1 MVWLNFSLSCR
12 LSSIKWVNYLM
23 RPGYKLNKM
32 GVSTISD
39 IQNTI
44 ITSLLTAY
52 QDVTIN
58 KYTSKSI
65 MTRAQSLLRQQLFVI
80 KRLNR
85 SHILGNMNTLQKTL
99 CIIMREI
106 ISWSYLA
113 LLSARYDTLS
123 MYITQWCTPS
133 ISFLFYLHNNPTYK

>member
-1 MVWLNFSLSCR
+1 
-12 LSSIKWVNYLM
+12 M

-39 IQNTI
+39 IQNTT

-106 ISWSYLA
+106 IS
-113 LLSARYDTLS
+113 
-123 MYITQWCTPS
+123 
-133 ISFLFYLHNNPTYK
+133 

>member
-1 MVWLNFSLSCR
+1 
-12 LSSIKWVNYLM
+12 M

-52 QDVTIN
+52 QDVIIN

-80 KRLNR
+80 KRL
-85 SHILGNMNTLQKTL
+85 K
-99 CIIMREI
+99 
-106 ISWSYLA
+106 
-113 LLSARYDTLS
+113 
-123 MYITQWCTPS
+123 
-133 ISFLFYLHNNPTYK
+133 K

>member
-1 MVWLNFSLSCR
+1 
-12 LSSIKWVNYLM
+12 M

-52 QDVTIN
+52 QDVIIN

-65 MTRAQSLLRQQLFVI
+65 ITRAKSLLRQQLFVI
-80 KRLNR
+80 KRL
-85 SHILGNMNTLQKTL
+85 K
-99 CIIMREI
+99 
-106 ISWSYLA
+106 
-113 LLSARYDTLS
+113 
-123 MYITQWCTPS
+123 
-133 ISFLFYLHNNPTYK
+133 K